1 VRLRGIWCSRFL
13 GAAVA
18 LGVTVSA
25 FEPGGVMGKN
35 LGPTIFAGVSAGS
48 APRVTAPLRGAIG
61 DADIPTPIP
70 YSVPLITWPVPAP
83 ITYGTPLDGRQLDAS
98 VTFTG
103 IIVPGLITYTPSSGT
118 ILHAGP
124 NQELLADFVPS
135 VQNFSGAIGSVLI
148 TVNPAPT
155 ILSLTASPLPLGAG
169 GPITLTAAI
178 STTATG
184 VGAPVGSVT
193 FYDGSSMLGPPVP
206 VVSGSAQITVPHLA
220 AGAHNFNAGFAAVPN
235 SLGNPDFAPSTAAAT
250 VGAGQ
255 AATVLTLSATNSISY
270 VGQSVNYTARVVSV
284 TGGTPAGT
292 VTFFDITGS
301 APRVLGS
308 GQLDAGG
315 YAHAAQ
321 AAPSVGALRILAV
334 YGGDAAFQGAQSAI
348 LSQVIRSCTVSAH
361 LVLKS
366 AVALDA
372 LVGAQ
377 ATVGAHLSIGVGKIQ
392 VGIGGAVV
400 TYCANPGRSNAQA
413 VVTGI
418 LTGGSGKLKKGDQVT
433 LTLRVIGPS
442 RIPDAVLVDIK
453 AKQRLAVSGPFDAGS
468 SLRISTP

>member
-1 VRLRGIWCSRFL
+1 MVVLAAAASVCSPSEVMGKSSDTAIFL
-13 GAAVA
+13 GA
-18 LGVTVSA
+18 
-25 FEPGGVMGKN
+25 
-35 LGPTIFAGVSAGS
+35 SAGS
-48 APRVTAPLRGAIG
+48 VLQVTSAESTPRRAPIG
-61 DADIPTPIP
+61 NADIPTPIP

-83 ITYGTPLDGRQLDAS
+83 ITYGTPLDGRELDAS
-98 VTFTG
+98 ATFTG

-155 ILSLTASPLPLGAG
+155 ILSLTSSPVPLGAG
-169 GPITLTAAI
+169 GPVTLTAAI
-178 STTATG
+178 STTVTG
-184 VGAPVGSVT
+184 VGPAVGSVT
-193 FYDGSSMLGPPVP
+193 FYDGSTMLGPPVP
-206 VVSGSAQITVPHLA
+206 LVSGTAQIPVPYLA
-220 AGAHNFNAGFAAVPN
+220 AGAHNFNASFAAVPN
-235 SLGNPDFAPSTAAAT
+235 SLGNPDFAPSTAAAL

-255 AATVLTLSATNSISY
+255 APTQLTLSATNSISY
-270 VGQSVNYTARVVSV
+270 VGQSVNYAARVAAV
-284 TGGTPAGT
+284 TGGTPTGT

-308 GQLDAGG
+308 VLLDAEG
-315 YAHAAQ
+315 YAHATQ
-321 AAPSVGALRILAV
+321 AAPSVGGLRILAV
-334 YGGDAAFQGAQSAI
+334 YGGDAEFQGAQSAI

-361 LVLKS
+361 LVVKG

-377 ATVGAHLSIGVGKIQ
+377 ATVGAHLSIGVGKAQ
-392 VGIGGAVV
+392 LGIGGAAV
-400 TYCANPGRSNAQA
+400 TYCANPSRSNAQA

-433 LTLRVIGPS
+433 LTLRLIGPS
-442 RIPDAVLVDIK
+442 RFPDAVLVDIK

-468 SLRISTP
+468 TLRITTP